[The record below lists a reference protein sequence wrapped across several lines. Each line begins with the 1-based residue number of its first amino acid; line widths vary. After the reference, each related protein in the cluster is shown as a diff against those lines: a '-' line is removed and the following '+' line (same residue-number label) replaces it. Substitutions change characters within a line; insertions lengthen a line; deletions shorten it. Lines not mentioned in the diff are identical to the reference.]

1 MLLKG
6 VEHAVNA
13 GGRGTKETFHI
24 ALGWRFAMNNGV
36 GINECQ
42 VLALPGGP
50 LHGVVICRRHRHERG
65 NSIVFIKGR
74 SF

>member
-13 GGRGTKETFHI
+13 GRGTKETFHI

-50 LHGVVICRRHRHERG
+50 LHG
-65 NSIVFIKGR
+65 
-74 SF
+74 

>member
-1 MLLKG
+1 MNRSCPAWLTPDEAMLLKG

-13 GGRGTKETFHI
+13 GRGTKETFHI

-42 VLALPGGP
+42 VLALFMGKG
-50 LHGVVICRRHRHERG
+50 HRH
-65 NSIVFIKGR
+65 
-74 SF
+74 